1 MHPAWLPL
9 LTDLILA
16 KLGIAL
22 QSFSKEKKVCIFVPE
37 KKIYFSE
44 YISQK
49 IYIILHLKYYCS
61 FNFFCYQLMQNYF
74 RTLYFTI
81 SSKTKAVPYAIPF
94 LKGKGEKGV
103 YIFLDYAE

>member
-1 MHPAWLPL
+1 
-9 LTDLILA
+9 
-16 KLGIAL
+16 
-22 QSFSKEKKVCIFVPE
+22 
-37 KKIYFSE
+37 
-44 YISQK
+44 
-49 IYIILHLKYYCS
+49 
-61 FNFFCYQLMQNYF
+61 MQNYF